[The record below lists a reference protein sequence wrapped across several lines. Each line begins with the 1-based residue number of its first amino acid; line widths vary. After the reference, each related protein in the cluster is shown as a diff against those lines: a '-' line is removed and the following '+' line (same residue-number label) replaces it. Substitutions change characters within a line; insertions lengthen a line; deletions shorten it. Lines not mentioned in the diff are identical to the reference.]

1 MKEKAFLNRT
11 TVSGYIFNLEGS
23 REWDNLQHRVT
34 GENSKN
40 PGQEYISGVVS
51 VATDDEALNVVQV
64 HFTFVTPTWGKS
76 GKENKNYDF
85 LLDLIKRNEAGTLD
99 TFEKCG
105 TNAEKVTITGDL
117 SLNEFV
123 DNEGEVVAVKQVRGS
138 FIGKMSPRDT
148 MGATFELEA
157 LISNAAIR
165 EVEDGEDYMNVNGY
179 AFNFR
184 NELLPIGLTVRI
196 PAGINFFE
204 GAEISSKNPFLGK
217 ITGAIVSNIITVTK
231 DESEVDGFGE
241 AKPTTRSIRA
251 WDVLTARA
259 TMEFDDEEY
268 LTRAELKQLL
278 ADRADHEAEIKKQ
291 AEERAAKKE
300 AESGAGFGS
309 TAKSSKSAKVEDDDD
324 FDF

>member
-1 MKEKAFLNRT
+1 MRESFLNKT
-11 TVSGYIFNLEGS
+11 TVSGYIFNLEGNS
-23 REWDNLQHRVT
+23 DWDKLQHRVT

-40 PGQEYISGVVS
+40 PGQEYISGVIS
-51 VATDDEALNVVQV
+51 IATDDEALNVVQV
-64 HFTFVTPTWGKS
+64 HFSFVTPEWGKS
-76 GKENKNYDF
+76 GKKNQNYDF
-85 LLDLIKRNEAGTLD
+85 LLNLIECQENGTLK

-105 TNAEKVTITGDL
+105 VDAEKITVKGAL

-123 DNEGEVVAVKQVRGS
+123 DKEDNFVAVKQIRGT

-157 LISNAAIR
+157 LISNATIR

-196 PAGINFFE
+196 PAGISFFE
-204 GAEISSKNPFLGK
+204 NAEISSKKPFLGK

-300 AESGAGFGS
+300 AESGIGFGS
-309 TAKSSKSAKVEDDDD
+309 TTKSSKPAKVEDDDD
-324 FDF
+324 FIF